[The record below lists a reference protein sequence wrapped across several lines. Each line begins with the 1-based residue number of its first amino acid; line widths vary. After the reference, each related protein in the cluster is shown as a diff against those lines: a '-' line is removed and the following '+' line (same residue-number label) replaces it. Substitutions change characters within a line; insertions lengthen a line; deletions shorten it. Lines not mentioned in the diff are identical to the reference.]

1 MLTGSIPIP
10 ANTRGVPQSSY
21 GPTSPQLSTSPRNTF
36 SISPGSHGR
45 QRSTSLL
52 GNNIARQ
59 LTAFFPADYP
69 LHEEN
74 GVGQKRQ
81 GKQRI
86 LLLENINVDA
96 AEYLKK
102 SGFDVSWIART
113 LSTN

>member
-1 MLTGSIPIP
+1 MVTCSIPIP

-36 SISPGSHGR
+36 SVSPGSHGR
-45 QRSTSLL
+45 QRSTSSF
-52 GNNIARQ
+52 GHNIARQ

-69 LHEEN
+69 LNEEN
-74 GVGQKRQ
+74 GAGQRRQ

-86 LLLENINVDA
+86 LLLENINQDA

-102 SGFDVSWIART
+102 SGFDVSGGI
-113 LSTN
+113 LV